1 MRKRVLRKAKM
12 DRAVYSRKNHWV
24 TNRFKVTDP
33 CQPSLKM
40 VDFSSCISEVAAC
53 DLDFLTT
60 DQMIEVDRL
69 MTDVLEIRL
78 IQMMENAGRNL
89 ARLCVQRFLH
99 DPATKKVAVLAGTG
113 GNGGGALV
121 AARRLH
127 QWGADVRILITK
139 PEQEFAGIPAHQ
151 LGILRRLGVAIS
163 HTDVPD
169 DSFVA
174 NAILDGVIGYSLKG
188 NPRGRAAELI
198 EWAGNAEVPVLS
210 LDVPSGVDSTEGV
223 VRTPSVIATATMT
236 LAAPKVGLSA
246 AQAQPNIGELYV
258 ADIGVP
264 DWVYQQIEGLRDM
277 GAVFGSNDI
286 VKLI

>member
-1 MRKRVLRKAKM
+1 MIDASTKI
-12 DRAVYSRKNHWV
+12 
-24 TNRFKVTDP
+24 P
-33 CQPSLKM
+33 
-40 VDFSSCISEVAAC
+40 EVAAS
-53 DLDFLTT
+53 DMDFLTT

-99 DPATKKVAVLAGTG
+99 DPASKKVIVLAGTG

-127 QWGADVRILITK
+127 QWGADVQVFTTK
-139 PEQEFAGIPAHQ
+139 PDEEFSGVPAHQ
-151 LGILRRLGVAIS
+151 LGILRRLGITIS
-163 HTDVPD
+163 HTDFPASDLTPD
-169 DSFVA
+169 V
-174 NAILDGVIGYSLKG
+174 ILDGVIGYSLKG

-198 EWAGNAEVPVLS
+198 EWTAAANASVLS

-223 VRTPSVIATATMT
+223 VRNPSVIATATMT

-246 AQAQPNIGELYV
+246 PQAQPNIGELYV

-264 DWVYQQIEGLRDM
+264 DWVYGQIKGLR
-277 GAVFGSNDI
+277 GTGRVFSSSDV
-286 VKLI
+286 VKINS